1 MAAAHPRGLGETNR
15 RARASDDRRSVESA
29 AGPVPTPTLGGAHRD
44 RLLRRAARPA
54 QSGTRPIGLAGVIE
68 GGLIASL
75 LQMWAQSAATGT
87 LHLETD
93 DFDGEIELEAGE
105 IVSARLGNFL
115 GRAACF
121 RALSLEAGQFRYNR
135 GDCEEP
141 PTSDQRAAART
152 NLHCL
157 LLSWIS
163 LSGAGEAE
171 GGESE
176 IAELEDVLR

>member
-1 MAAAHPRGLGETNR
+1 MAAVYARGIETSR
-15 RARASDDRRSVESA
+15 RARAGDDRRSVESA
-29 AGPVPTPTLGGAHRD
+29 AGPVPTPKLGGAHRD
-44 RLLRRAARPA
+44 RLLRRASRSA

-68 GGLIASL
+68 VGLIASL

-93 DFDGEIELEAGE
+93 ECDGEIELEGGE
-105 IVSARLGNFL
+105 IVSARLGNYL

-121 RALSLEAGQFRYNR
+121 RALSLEAGQFRYHR
-135 GDCEEP
+135 GDSDAA

-163 LSGAGEAE
+163 LSDAGELE
-171 GGESE
+171 GGESGA
-176 IAELEDVLR
+176 AELEDILR